1 MADLDS
7 VSIKEFY
14 EQHVPERFASAS
26 GQARG
31 FALQHDV
38 GGTVYTIAV
47 DDGGAVSVRPGA
59 SESPLMSVRL
69 SEADWREVVAGQI
82 DAGAMLA
89 EPGQLTPDIVQR
101 MRDTRGTLNLELS
114 RPQGDPWRAT
124 VAFGGAESPA
134 VTLIMADS
142 DFGAMQRGELNSQ
155 MAFITGKLKFQGD
168 LGLLMR
174 LGSLLG

>member
-1 MADLDS
+1 MANLES

-14 EQHVPERFASAS
+14 EEQVPLRFASAA

-38 GGTVYTIAV
+38 GGDVYTIAV

-59 SESPLMSVRL
+59 AENPLMAVRI
-69 SEADWREVVAGQI
+69 SEADWRDVVTGRI
-82 DAGAMLA
+82 DAGALLA
-89 EPGQLTPDIVQR
+89 EPGQLTPDLVQR
-101 MRDTRGTLNLELS
+101 MRDTRGTLNLELN
-114 RPQGDPWRAT
+114 RADGDPWRAT
-124 VAFGGAESPA
+124 VIFGDAQSPA
-134 VTLIMADS
+134 VTLKMADA

-155 MAFITGKLKFQGD
+155 MAFITGKLKFEGD